1 MSFKNKYQDLYFF
14 KKPLNS
20 DNAAYFYEG
29 NLCLRMWES
38 KELELL
44 GIFPSFWYFNL
55 QDNEKT
61 CIIAEKKAVLSLR
74 LRFFPVWNIQCCPC
88 QSATCTDGYVVPGN
102 VLCISQSLDGRMCK
116 QMKTKLSLCGP
127 HSSQLQ
133 KAGTLIWVA
142 KFLVNKGSKYMW
154 SEVNSLEV
162 NLKHLISKLFMFS
175 TLSSHDFGPHEWRKR
190 KKNSQKRSEKYN
202 KRRICR

>member
-44 GIFPSFWYFNL
+44 GIFPSFPYFNL

-74 LRFFPVWNIQCCPC
+74 LRFFPIWNIQCCPC

-102 VLCISQSLDGRMCK
+102 VLCISQSLDVRMCK

-142 KFLVNKGSKYMW
+142 EFLVNKGSKYMW
-154 SEVNSLEV
+154 SEV
-162 NLKHLISKLFMFS
+162 I
-175 TLSSHDFGPHEWRKR
+175 P
-190 KKNSQKRSEKYN
+190 
-202 KRRICR
+202 